1 MALKNNPVPASAG
14 QPRFPIRFIT
24 DTRWAWFWL
33 IVRLYVGWQWIAAGS
48 AKLTDATWVGSKA
61 GVSLAGFLNHSL
73 TLATGAHPNVQPWYA
88 WFVQNIVLPQV
99 AAWSYVV
106 SFGEF
111 LVGVGLLLGI
121 LTGFAA
127 FFGGLMNFNYLLAGS
142 VSVNPILLVLEIGL
156 VLAWRIAG
164 WWGGDRWLQPALSRI
179 RIRR

>member
-1 MALKNNPVPASAG
+1 MALKNNPEQANAEH
-14 QPRFPIRFIT
+14 PRFPIRFIT
-24 DTRWAWFWL
+24 DKRWAWFWL
-33 IVRLYVGWQWIAAGS
+33 IVRLYAAWEWLTAGW
-48 AKLTDATWVGSKA
+48 AKLIDPAWVGSKA

-73 TLATGAHPNVQPWYA
+73 TLATGAHPNVQSWYA
-88 WFVQNIVLPQV
+88 WFVQNVVLPQV

-121 LTGFAA
+121 FTGLAA

-142 VSVNPILLVLEIGL
+142 VSINPSLLVMEIGL
-156 VLAWRIAG
+156 ALAWRIAG
-164 WWGGDRWLQPALSRI
+164 WWGGDRWLLPALSRI

>member
-1 MALKNNPVPASAG
+1 MTVKNNTGTLGAEQAGPAM
-14 QPRFPIRFIT
+14 RFIT
-24 DTRWAWFWL
+24 DKRWAWFWL
-33 IVRLYVGWQWIAAGS
+33 IVRLYAAYEWLTAGW
-48 AKLTDATWVGSKA
+48 AKLNDPAWVGSKA
-61 GVSLAGFLNHSL
+61 GVSLAVFLNHSI

-88 WFVQNIVLPQV
+88 WFVQNFVLPQV

-121 LTGFAA
+121 LTGLAA

-142 VSVNPILLVLEIGL
+142 VSINPILLVLEIGL
-156 VLAWRIAG
+156 MLAWRIAG
-164 WWGGDRWLQPALSRI
+164 WWGGDRRLLPALRRI

>member
-1 MALKNNPVPASAG
+1 MAMKNNPGQAG
-14 QPRFPIRFIT
+14 VQPHGFPIRFIS
-24 DTRWAWFWL
+24 DMRWAWFWL
-33 IVRLYVGWQWIAAGS
+33 IVRLYAAWQWLTAGW
-48 AKLTDATWVGSKA
+48 AKLNDATWVGSKA

-73 TLATGAHPNVQPWYA
+73 TLATGAHPNVQSWYG

-99 AAWSYVV
+99 AAWSYIV

-121 LTGFAA
+121 LTGLAA
-127 FFGGLMNFNYLLAGS
+127 FFGGLMSFNYLLAGS

-164 WWGGDRWLQPALSRI
+164 WWGGDRWLQPALGRI